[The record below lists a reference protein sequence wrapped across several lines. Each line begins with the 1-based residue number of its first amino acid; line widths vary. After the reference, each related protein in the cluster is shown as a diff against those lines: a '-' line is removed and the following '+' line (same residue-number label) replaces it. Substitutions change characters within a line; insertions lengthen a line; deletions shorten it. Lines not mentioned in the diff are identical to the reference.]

1 MQITASALVRPNG
14 YFAKLHNEAISD
26 MIGKRSNSSRVSTR
40 IFWALSILF
49 SSFVALLALSI
60 PDSDA
65 WQENFLHVVLLLVVL
80 TNVGVNVLQVRRHF
94 CGYPEFPNTC
104 NSNRDFTAGRAFWR
118 LRPLPAVLRGV
129 RHDGPG
135 HGRRPSRR
143 GGHRPRHSRR
153 ATQ

>member
-1 MQITASALVRPNG
+1 
-14 YFAKLHNEAISD
+14 

-80 TNVGVNVLQVRRHF
+80 TNVGVNVLQVRRPL
-94 CGYPEFPNTC
+94 CSYPEFPNIHVHIIRIGI
-104 NSNRDFTAGRAFWR
+104 SPQGALFGVSGRFPPSYAGYVMTGQAMGGV
-118 LRPLPAVLRGV
+118 LPAVVAIALV
-129 RHDGPG
+129 TLDVQ
-135 HGRRPSRR
+135 PSE
-143 GGHRPRHSRR
+143 
-153 ATQ
+153 

>member
-1 MQITASALVRPNG
+1 
-14 YFAKLHNEAISD
+14 

-80 TNVGVNVLQVRRHF
+80 TNVGVNVLQVRRPLSLSPYAATLNSRIHVHIIRIEILPQGALF
-94 CGYPEFPNTC
+94 GVSGRFPPSYAGYVMTGQ
-104 NSNRDFTAGRAFWR
+104 AMGGV
-118 LRPLPAVLRGV
+118 LPAVVAIALV
-129 RHDGPG
+129 TLDVQ
-135 HGRRPSRR
+135 PSE
-143 GGHRPRHSRR
+143 
-153 ATQ
+153 

>member
-1 MQITASALVRPNG
+1 
-14 YFAKLHNEAISD
+14 
-26 MIGKRSNSSRVSTR
+26 MIGQRSNSSRVSTR

-104 NSNRDFTAGRAFWR
+104 TLHVIRIGISPQGALFGVSGRFPPSYAGYVMTGQAMGGV
-118 LRPLPAVLRGV
+118 LPAVVAIALV
-129 RHDGPG
+129 TLDVQ
-135 HGRRPSRR
+135 PSE
-143 GGHRPRHSRR
+143 
-153 ATQ
+153 